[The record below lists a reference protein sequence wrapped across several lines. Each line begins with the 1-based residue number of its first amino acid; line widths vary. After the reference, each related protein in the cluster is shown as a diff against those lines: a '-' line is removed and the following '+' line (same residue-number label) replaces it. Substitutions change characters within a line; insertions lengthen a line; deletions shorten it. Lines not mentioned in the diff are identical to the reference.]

1 MLDYGALP
9 PEVNSGRMYTG
20 PGSAPM
26 MSAAASWRALAAEL
40 SSAAHAYETVIS
52 ELSGEEWLGSGS
64 ESMSAAATPYIA
76 WMNTTAAQAEQTATQ
91 ATAAA
96 AAFEAARAATVPPAA
111 VTTNRVQQAALVAT
125 NVLGINTP
133 AIAALD
139 AHYAEM
145 WAQDAAA
152 MYGYAGG
159 SATASQVTPF
169 SEPAQTTNPAGQSG
183 QAAAVAQAASSVAG
197 NNVSAS
203 HLIST
208 LPNALHSMSSPAVA
222 TGSGAATDWIEAAI
236 EFLYNDP
243 LNGVGYFLGTP
254 LYSLFNTMGTGAAF
268 IPSALLPSL
277 IGYVTGGGL
286 STAGGSALGGG
297 LGAALSPGGAL
308 GALGAL
314 GGGVASGA
322 SSAFGVSAVTP
333 AVTAGMGQASL
344 VGSSFSAPASWAAAT
359 PTGPASLAAQSTGW
373 AVPAETHNNMASMP
387 PPVPTGAGRPGLHYG
402 TPRYGFRPKVMPKP
416 MVV

>member
-1 MLDYGALP
+1 MLDYGAMP

-20 PGSAPM
+20 PGSTPM
-26 MSAAASWRALAAEL
+26 MSAAAAWRTMAAEL
-40 SSAAHAYETVIS
+40 ASAAHSYETVIS
-52 ELSGEEWLGSGS
+52 QLSGEEWLGSGS

-76 WMNTTAAQAEQTATQ
+76 WMNATAAEAEHAAIQ

-96 AAFEAARAATVPPAA
+96 TAFETARAATVPPAA

-125 NVLGINTP
+125 NVLGFNTP

-139 AHYAEM
+139 AHYAQM

-152 MYGYAGG
+152 MYGYAGA

-169 SEPAQTTNPAGQSG
+169 SEPAQTTNPSGQNA
-183 QAAAVAQAASSVAG
+183 QAAAVAQATATSAG
-197 NNVSAS
+197 NNSQVSQ
-203 HLIST
+203 LISA
-208 LPNALHSMSSPAVA
+208 LPNAIQSMSSPAAA
-222 TGSGAATDWIEAAI
+222 TGPTDWIESAI
-236 EFLYNDP
+236 QFLYNDP

-254 LYSLFNTMGTGAAF
+254 MYSLFNTMGTGAAF
-268 IPSALLPSL
+268 LPSALLPSL
-277 IGYVTGGGL
+277 IGYMTGGGL
-286 STAGGSALGGG
+286 NAAGGSALGSGLGGG

-314 GGGVASGA
+314 GGGVG
-322 SSAFGVSAVTP
+322 SAFGVSSVTP
-333 AVTAGMGQASL
+333 SVTAALGKASL
-344 VGSSFSAPASWAAAT
+344 VGTSFSAPAAWSAAT
-359 PTGPASLAAQSTGW
+359 PAAPASLVAQPSGW
-373 AVPAETHNNMASMP
+373 AVPSETHNNMASVP
-387 PPVPTGAGRPGLHYG
+387 PPVPTGAGRPGMHYG

>member
-9 PEVNSGRMYTG
+9 PEVNSGRIYTG

-26 MSAAASWRALAAEL
+26 VSAASAWRAMAAEL
-40 SSAAHAYETVIS
+40 ATAAHSYEMVIS
-52 ELSGEEWLGSGS
+52 QLSGEEWLGSGS

-76 WMNTTAAQAEQTATQ
+76 WMNTTAAQAEHAASQ

-96 AAFEAARAATVPPAA
+96 TAFETARAATVPPAA

-125 NVLGINTP
+125 NILGINTP

-152 MYGYAGG
+152 MYSYAGS
-159 SATASQVTPF
+159 SAAASQVTPF
-169 SEPAQTTNPAGQSG
+169 KEPDPTTNPAGLASQT
-183 QAAAVAQAASSVAG
+183 AAVTQAGGSSTANGTAQTAQMI
-197 NNVSAS
+197 SA
-203 HLIST
+203 
-208 LPNALHSMSSPAVA
+208 LPNALQSMASPAA
-222 TGSGAATDWIEAAI
+222 STDWLEQIIA
-236 EFLYNDP
+236 FLYNDP
-243 LNGVGYFLGTP
+243 VNGYAYMFGTP
-254 LYSLFNTMGTGAAF
+254 LYNLFNTAGTGAAF

-277 IGYVTGGGL
+277 IGFMTGGGF
-286 STAGGSALGGG
+286 SGATGSALGSG
-297 LGAALSPGGAL
+297 LGAALTPGGAL

-314 GGGVASGA
+314 GGGMASGV

-344 VGSSFSAPASWAAAT
+344 VGTSFSAPATWSAAT
-359 PTGPASLAAQSTGW
+359 SAGSLGPQPSGW
-373 AVPAETHNNMASMP
+373 AVPAESRSMAAMP
-387 PPVPTGAGRPGLHYG
+387 PPIPAGAGRAGMHYG
-402 TPRYGFRPKVMPKP
+402 TPRYGFRPKFMPKP

>member
-26 MSAAASWRALAAEL
+26 MSAASAWRTLAAEL
-40 SSAAHAYETVIS
+40 AAAAHSYDTVITQ
-52 ELSGEEWLGSGS
+52 LAGEEWLGPGS
-64 ESMSAAATPYIA
+64 ASMSAAATPYIA
-76 WMNTTAAQAEQTATQ
+76 WMDTTATLAEQAASQ

-96 AAFEAARAATVPPAA
+96 MAFETARAATVPPA
-111 VTTNRVQQAALVAT
+111 VVSTNRVQQSALVAT
-125 NVLGINTP
+125 NILGINTP

-139 AHYAEM
+139 ALYAEM

-169 SEPAQTTNPAGQSG
+169 SAPAQATNPAGQGG
-183 QAAAVAQAASSVAG
+183 QAAAVAHAAGTAAG
-197 NNVSAS
+197 HNAQVSQ
-203 HLIST
+203 LISS
-208 LPNALHSMSSPAVA
+208 LPNALQSMASPPTGVA
-222 TGSGAATDWIEAAI
+222 ASTDWIESAI

-268 IPSALLPSL
+268 IPSSLLPSL
-277 IGYVTGGGL
+277 IGYMTGGGL
-286 STAGGSALGGG
+286 STAGGSALGSG

-314 GGGVASGA
+314 GGGI
-322 SSAFGVSAVTP
+322 SSAVGVSSVTP
-333 AVTAGMGQASL
+333 SVAATMGQASL
-344 VGSSFSAPASWAAAT
+344 VGTSFSAPASWSAAT
-359 PTGPASLAAQSTGW
+359 PAGAASLASQPAGW
-373 AVPAETHNNMASMP
+373 AVPAETHNNMASVP
-387 PPVPTGAGRPGLHYG
+387 PPVPTGAGRPGMNYG
-402 TPRYGFRPKVMPKP
+402 TPRYGFRPKFMPKP

>member
-26 MSAAASWRALAAEL
+26 MSAASAWRTLAAEL
-40 SSAAHAYETVIS
+40 AAAAHSYDTVITQ
-52 ELSGEEWLGSGS
+52 LAGEEWLGPGS
-64 ESMSAAATPYIA
+64 ASMSAAATPYIA
-76 WMNTTAAQAEQTATQ
+76 WMDTTATLAEQAASQ

-96 AAFEAARAATVPPAA
+96 MAFETARAATVPPA
-111 VTTNRVQQAALVAT
+111 VVSTNRVQQSALVAT
-125 NVLGINTP
+125 NILGINTP

-139 AHYAEM
+139 ALYAEM

-169 SEPAQTTNPAGQSG
+169 SAPAQATNPAGQGG
-183 QAAAVAQAASSVAG
+183 QAAAVAHAAGTAAG
-197 NNVSAS
+197 HNAQVSQ
-203 HLIST
+203 LISS
-208 LPNALHSMSSPAVA
+208 LPNALQSMASPAA
-222 TGSGAATDWIEAAI
+222 STDWLEPII

-243 LNGVGYFLGTP
+243 TNGYAYMFGTP
-254 LYSLFNTMGTGAAF
+254 LYNLFNTAGTGAAF

-277 IGYVTGGGL
+277 IGFMTGGGF
-286 STAGGSALGGG
+286 TGTTGSALGSG

-314 GGGVASGA
+314 GGGLSSGV

-333 AVTAGMGQASL
+333 AVTAGMGKASL
-344 VGSSFSAPASWAAAT
+344 VGTSFSAPASWAAAT
-359 PTGPASLAAQSTGW
+359 PGAAALTSGPGGW
-373 AVPAETHNNMASMP
+373 AVPTETHNNMASVP
-387 PPVPTGAGRPGLHYG
+387 PPVPTGMGQRGMNYG
-402 TPRYGFRPKVMPKP
+402 TPRYGFRPKFMPKP

>member
-26 MSAAASWRALAAEL
+26 MSAASAWRALAAEL
-40 SSAAHAYETVIS
+40 AAAAHSYETVITQLSS
-52 ELSGEEWLGSGS
+52 EDWLGAGS
-64 ESMSAAATPYIA
+64 ASMSAAATPYIA
-76 WMNTTAAQAEQTATQ
+76 WMDTTAALAEQAASQ

-96 AAFEAARAATVPPAA
+96 TAFETARAATVPPAV
-111 VTTNRVQQAALVAT
+111 VTTNRVQQSALVAT
-125 NVLGINTP
+125 NILGINTP

-139 AHYAEM
+139 ALYAEM

-159 SATASQVTPF
+159 SAAASQVKPF
-169 SEPAQTTNPAGQSG
+169 SAPAQATNAAGHGS
-183 QAAAVAQAASSVAG
+183 QAAAVAHAAGTAAGHNAQVSQLISSLPNTLQSMASPPTGAAAS
-197 NNVSAS
+197 
-203 HLIST
+203 
-208 LPNALHSMSSPAVA
+208 
-222 TGSGAATDWIEAAI
+222 TDWIESAI

-268 IPSALLPSL
+268 IPSSLLPSL
-277 IGYVTGGGL
+277 IGYMTGGGL
-286 STAGGSALGGG
+286 STAGGSALGSGLG

-314 GGGVASGA
+314 GGGV
-322 SSAFGVSAVTP
+322 SSAFGVSSVPPSVAASV
-333 AVTAGMGQASL
+333 GQASL

-359 PTGPASLAAQSTGW
+359 PAGAASLASQPAGW

-387 PPVPTGAGRPGLHYG
+387 PPVPTGAGRPGMNYG
-402 TPRYGFRPKVMPKP
+402 TPRYGFRPKFMPKP

>member
-9 PEVNSGRMYTG
+9 PEINSGRMYAG

-26 MSAAASWRALAAEL
+26 MSAASAWRAMAAEL
-40 SSAAHAYETVIS
+40 ASAAHSYETVIS
-52 ELSGEEWLGSGS
+52 QLSSEDWLGPGS
-64 ESMSAAATPYIA
+64 ASMSAAATPYIA
-76 WMNTTAAQAEQTATQ
+76 WMNTTAAQAEQAAAQ

-96 AAFEAARAATVPPAA
+96 TVYETARAATVPPAV

-139 AHYAEM
+139 ALYAEM

-152 MYGYAGG
+152 MYGYASG
-159 SATASQVTPF
+159 SAAASQVTPF
-169 SEPAQTTNPAGQSG
+169 SEPAQTTNPAGLAG
-183 QAAAVAQAASSVAG
+183 QAAAVSQAGGSSTANSTAQTAQMI
-197 NNVSAS
+197 SA
-203 HLIST
+203 
-208 LPNALHSMSSPAVA
+208 LPNALQSMAAPAA
-222 TGSGAATDWIEAAI
+222 STDWIEQII

-243 LNGVGYFLGTP
+243 TNGYAYMFGTP
-254 LYSLFNTMGTGAAF
+254 LYNLFNTAGTGAAF

-277 IGYVTGGGL
+277 IGFMTGGGFNGA
-286 STAGGSALGGG
+286 TGSALGSG

-314 GGGVASGA
+314 GGGMASGV

-344 VGSSFSAPASWAAAT
+344 VGTSFSAPA
-359 PTGPASLAAQSTGW
+359 
-373 AVPAETHNNMASMP
+373 
-387 PPVPTGAGRPGLHYG
+387 
-402 TPRYGFRPKVMPKP
+402 
-416 MVV
+416 

>member
-9 PEVNSGRMYTG
+9 PEINSGRMYAG

-26 MSAAASWRALAAEL
+26 MSAASAWRAMAGELA
-40 SSAAHAYETVIS
+40 SAAHSYETVVSQLSS
-52 ELSGEEWLGSGS
+52 EDWLGPGS
-64 ESMSAAATPYIA
+64 ASMSAAATPYIA
-76 WMNTTAAQAEQTATQ
+76 WMNTTAAQAEQAAAQ

-96 AAFEAARAATVPPAA
+96 TVYETARAATVPPAA

-139 AHYAEM
+139 ALYAEM

-152 MYGYAGG
+152 MYGYASG
-159 SATASQVTPF
+159 SAAASQVTPF
-169 SEPAQTTNPAGQSG
+169 SEPAQTTNPAGLAG
-183 QAAAVAQAASSVAG
+183 QAAAVSQAGGSSTANSTAQTAQMI
-197 NNVSAS
+197 SA
-203 HLIST
+203 
-208 LPNALHSMSSPAVA
+208 LPNALQSMAAPAA
-222 TGSGAATDWIEAAI
+222 STDWIEQII

-243 LNGVGYFLGTP
+243 TNGYAYMLGTP
-254 LYSLFNTMGTGAAF
+254 LYNLFNTAGTGAAF

-277 IGYVTGGGL
+277 IGFMTGGGFNGA
-286 STAGGSALGGG
+286 TGSALGSG

-314 GGGVASGA
+314 GGGMASGV

-344 VGSSFSAPASWAAAT
+344 VGTSFSAPASWSAAT
-359 PTGPASLAAQSTGW
+359 PGAAALTGGPGGW
-373 AVPAETHNNMASMP
+373 AVPSETHNNMASMP
-387 PPVPTGAGRPGLHYG
+387 PPVPTGVGRAGMNYG
-402 TPRYGFRPKVMPKP
+402 TPRYGFRPKFMPKP

>member
-9 PEVNSGRMYTG
+9 PEINSGRMYTG

-26 MSAAASWRALAAEL
+26 MSAASAWRAMAAEL
-40 SSAAHAYETVIS
+40 TSAAHSYETVVS
-52 ELSGEEWLGSGS
+52 QLSSEEWLGPGS
-64 ESMSAAATPYIA
+64 ASMSAAATPYIA
-76 WMNTTAAQAEQTATQ
+76 WMNTTAAQAEDAAAQ
-91 ATAAA
+91 AAA
-96 AAFEAARAATVPPAA
+96 AASAFETARAATVPPAA

-125 NVLGINTP
+125 NILGINTP

-152 MYGYAGG
+152 MYGYAGS
-159 SATASQVTPF
+159 SAAASQVTPF
-169 SEPAQTTNPAGQSG
+169 KEPDPTTNTAGLAGQS
-183 QAAAVAQAASSVAG
+183 AAVAQATG
-197 NNVSAS
+197 NAAHSTAQTAQ
-203 HLIST
+203 LISSM
-208 LPNALHSMSSPAVA
+208 PNAIQSLASPGAA
-222 TGSGAATDWIEAAI
+222 TGTGAATDWIEGAI

-254 LYSLFNTMGTGAAF
+254 MYSLFNTMGTGAAF

-277 IGYVTGGGL
+277 IGYMTGGGMT
-286 STAGGSALGGG
+286 TAGGSALGSG

-314 GGGVASGA
+314 GGGLGSGV

-333 AVTAGMGQASL
+333 SVTASMGHASL
-344 VGSSFSAPASWAAAT
+344 VGTSFSAPASWSAAT
-359 PTGPASLAAQSTGW
+359 PAGSASLAAQSSGW

-387 PPVPTGAGRPGLHYG
+387 PPVPTGAARPGMNYG
-402 TPRYGFRPKVMPKP
+402 TPRYGFRPKFMPKP

>member
-9 PEVNSGRMYTG
+9 PEINSGRMYTG

-26 MSAAASWRALAAEL
+26 MSAASAWRTMAAEL
-40 SSAAHAYETVIS
+40 AAAAHSYETVVTQ
-52 ELSGEEWLGSGS
+52 LSSEEWLGPGS
-64 ESMSAAATPYIA
+64 ASMSAAATPYIT
-76 WMNTTAAQAEQTATQ
+76 WMNTTAAQAEQAAIQ

-96 AAFEAARAATVPPAA
+96 GAFETARAATVPPAA

-125 NVLGINTP
+125 NILGINTP

-152 MYGYAGG
+152 MYGYAGS

-169 SEPAQTTNPAGQSG
+169 KEPDPTTNTAGLAGQS
-183 QAAAVAQAASSVAG
+183 AAVAQATG
-197 NNVSAS
+197 NTAHSTAQTAQ
-203 HLIST
+203 LIST
-208 LPNALHSMSSPAVA
+208 MPNAIQGLASPAA
-222 TGSGAATDWIEAAI
+222 ANGTGASTSWIESAI
-236 EFLYNDP
+236 QFLYNDP

-254 LYSLFNTMGTGAAF
+254 MSSLFNTMGTGAAF
-268 IPSALLPSL
+268 VPSSLLPSL
-277 IGYVTGGGL
+277 IGYMTGGGM
-286 STAGGSALGGG
+286 STAGGSALGTG

-314 GGGVASGA
+314 GGGLSSGV
-322 SSAFGVSAVTP
+322 SSAFGVSSVTP
-333 AVTAGMGQASL
+333 TVSAGMGQASL
-344 VGSSFSAPASWAAAT
+344 VGTSFSAPASWAAAT
-359 PTGPASLAAQSTGW
+359 PGSAAITSAPGGW

-387 PPVPTGAGRPGLHYG
+387 PPVPTGAGRPGMNYG

>member
-26 MSAAASWRALAAEL
+26 LSAASAWRTMAAEL
-40 SSAAHAYETVIS
+40 STAAHSYETVIS
-52 ELSGEEWLGSGS
+52 QLSSEEWLGPGS
-64 ESMSAAATPYIA
+64 ASMSAAATPYIA
-76 WMNTTAAQAEQTATQ
+76 WMNTTAALAEQAATQ
-91 ATAAA
+91 ASAAA
-96 AAFEAARAATVPPAA
+96 VVFETARAATVPPAV
-111 VTTNRVQQAALVAT
+111 VTTNRVQQSALVAT

-139 AHYAEM
+139 ALYAEM

-152 MYGYAGG
+152 MYGYASG
-159 SATASQVTPF
+159 SAAASQVTPF
-169 SEPAQTTNPAGQSG
+169 SEPAQNTNPAGLGS
-183 QAAAVAQAASSVAG
+183 QAAAVSQAGGNTANSTAQTAQ
-197 NNVSAS
+197 
-203 HLIST
+203 LISA
-208 LPNALHSMSSPAVA
+208 LPNALQSMASPAAA
-222 TGSGAATDWIEAAI
+222 TGPTAATDWITPII

-243 LNGVGYFLGTP
+243 VNGAGFLVGTP
-254 LYSLFNTMGTGAAF
+254 LYNLFNTMGTGAAF

-277 IGYVTGGGL
+277 IGYMTGGGL
-286 STAGGSALGGG
+286 STASGSVFGGG

-314 GGGVASGA
+314 GGGV
-322 SSAFGVSAVTP
+322 SSAFGVNSVTP
-333 AVTAGMGQASL
+333 SVTAGMGQASL
-344 VGSSFSAPASWAAAT
+344 VGTSFSAPASWAAAT
-359 PTGPASLAAQSTGW
+359 PAGTASLTAQPTGW
-373 AVPAETHNNMASMP
+373 AVPAETHNNMASVP
-387 PPVPTGAGRPGLHYG
+387 PPVPTGAARPGLHYG

>member
-20 PGSAPM
+20 PGSTPM
-26 MSAAASWRALAAEL
+26 MTAASAWSSLAAEL
-40 SSAAHAYETVIS
+40 SSAAHSYETVIS
-52 ELSGEEWLGSGS
+52 ELSGEEWLGPASA
-64 ESMSAAATPYIA
+64 SMAAAAGPYIE
-76 WMNTTAAQAEQTATQ
+76 WMSTTAAQAEQAATQ

-96 AAFEAARAATVPPAA
+96 AAFETARAATVPPAA
-111 VTTNRVQQAALVAT
+111 VTANRVQQAALVST
-125 NVLGINTP
+125 NMLGINTP

-139 AHYAEM
+139 ALYAQM

-152 MYGYAGG
+152 MYGYASG
-159 SATASQVTPF
+159 SATASKVTPF
-169 SEPAQTTNPAGQSG
+169 SQPAETTNPAGTAN
-183 QAAAVAQAASSVAG
+183 QAAAVSQAGAANSTAQTAQAISS
-197 NNVSAS
+197 
-203 HLIST
+203 
-208 LPNALHSMSSPAVA
+208 LPNSLHSLASPAAA
-222 TGSGAATDWIEAAI
+222 TGSATDWITPII

-243 LNGVGYFLGTP
+243 LNGAGYLFGTP
-254 LYSLFNTMGTGAAF
+254 VYNLFNTMGTGAAF

-277 IGYVTGGGL
+277 IGYMTGGGL
-286 STAGGSALGGG
+286 TTSGTALGGG

-314 GGGVASGA
+314 GGGMASGA

-333 AVTAGMGQASL
+333 AVSAAMGKASL
-344 VGSSFSAPASWAAAT
+344 VGTSFSAPTSWAAAT
-359 PTGPASLAAQSTGW
+359 PGSAALTSAPGGW

-387 PPVPTGAGRPGLHYG
+387 PPVPTGAARPGMNYG
-402 TPRYGFRPKVMPKP
+402 TPRYGFRPKFMPKP